1 MSALQT
7 RFNYL
12 FGSTKGLIL
21 VAIAMIGIVT
31 AIWGML
37 SGPMAELGVREVV
50 IKLLGMDIV
59 QAEREGRIII
69 LYHCIAMAVIAIET
83 YMITGLLKMKPFF
96 KTAINA
102 TITVGYIVTMIF
114 GMGFAYFGHN
124 WAFHGLYIFGLSLIF
139 FAGVILIIALW
150 PWSKEY
156 YITDRNNLSNWLRD
170 IWRVWRKNEYQ
181 VNDKEDYAQT
191 KKIVDM
197 ERVAFF
203 ATAVTTVISAL
214 FGAVP
219 GSFFGN
225 GFEVFLAENVIRY
238 PEKTTMEYSVI
249 GHLHIMLALIAIM
262 ITLIIGRWLNFK
274 GILHKFAMPL
284 MILGTIVLN
293 LGVWGVVTPLEP
305 IAHTIIYVGATPSM
319 FAALLLVIWG
329 FDKLIREGTANIK
342 KPKFGHKISA
352 LLRDP
357 LKFGPLWQM
366 IFMNFTTS
374 GIGIFM
380 AIRLEKIF
388 RIWPAREERIEL
400 TGHWHV
406 LSAIVATIILLY
418 YGDMCGLKGRMRQWY
433 GWSIIIFS
441 DIAFGAVTIFEMKRL
456 FITEAEQQP
465 LVNALMYAIDFG
477 LGMLLVILAALMVYR
492 LTDLFKNKGRW
503 IEELGQEIAQE
514 VSK

>member
-1 MSALQT
+1 MRFIKT

-21 VAIAMIGIVT
+21 VAIAMVALVT

-50 IKLLGMDIV
+50 VKALGMDLV

-69 LYHCIAMAVIAIET
+69 LYHSIAMAIVAIEV
-83 YMITGLLKMKPFF
+83 YMITSLLKMKPFF
-96 KTAINA
+96 KSAINA
-102 TITVGYIVTMIF
+102 IITIGYLVTMIF

-139 FAGVILIIALW
+139 LSGVMLCIALW
-150 PWSKEY
+150 PWNPEY
-156 YITDRNNLSNWLRD
+156 KVTDKQYSH
-170 IWRVWRKNEYQ
+170 
-181 VNDKEDYAQT
+181 T
-191 KKIVDM
+191 KKGFDL

-219 GSFFGN
+219 GSYFGN
-225 GFEVFLAENVIRY
+225 GFETFLAENIIRY
-238 PEKTTMEYSVI
+238 PEKTIMEYSVI

-305 IAHTIIYVGATPSM
+305 IAHMIIYVGATPSM
-319 FAALLLVIWG
+319 FAALLLLIWSWG
-329 FDKLIREGTANIK
+329 KLIREGTAHLQ
-342 KPKFGHKISA
+342 KPTSGQKLSA
-352 LLRDP
+352 LIRDP
-357 LKFGPLWQM
+357 LKFGPTWQM
-366 IFMNFTTS
+366 LYMNFTTS

-380 AIRLEKIF
+380 AIRLDEIF
-388 RIWPAREERIEL
+388 RVWPAREERIEL

-406 LSAIVATIILLY
+406 LSAIIATIILMY
-418 YGDMCGLKGRMRQWY
+418 YGDMIGLKGKLRQWY
-433 GWSIIIFS
+433 GWLIIILS

-456 FITEAEQQP
+456 FISEAEQQP
-465 LVNALMYAIDFG
+465 LVNVLMYLMDFG
-477 LGMLLVILAALMVYR
+477 LGMLLTLLAVVMVWRLM
-492 LTDLFKNKGRW
+492 DLFKSKGRW
-503 IEELGQEIAQE
+503 TEEVDHELAQE
-514 VSK
+514 VMK